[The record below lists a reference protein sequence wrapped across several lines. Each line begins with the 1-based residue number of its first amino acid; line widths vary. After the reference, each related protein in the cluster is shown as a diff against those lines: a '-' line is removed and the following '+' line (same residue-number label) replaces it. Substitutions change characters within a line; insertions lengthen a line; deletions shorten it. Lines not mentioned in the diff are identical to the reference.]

1 MHYHNIFMH
10 YRYVLYLLQC
20 CVLVGLDWTKPI
32 MQLYLHVHAFSCIRT
47 FKFLFFYISCC
58 WYFFYCLLLFLSF
71 FLSFSLTLVALWHLS
86 VSLLRPET
94 LFILGH
100 LLLLLHLTPLPLTSS
115 SMMRRPNYTSLRT
128 FHDETFIRNTKS
140 FYQTSLILTCLL
152 SSRVGVRSHYVVP
165 RSRALS

>member
-1 MHYHNIFMH
+1 MHFHA
-10 YRYVLYLLQC
+10 YVPSSFYFSIYL
-20 CVLVGLDWTKPI
+20 VVG
-32 MQLYLHVHAFSCIRT
+32 T
-47 FKFLFFYISCC
+47 FFIVSF
-58 WYFFYCLLLFLSF
+58 SF
-71 FLSFSLTLVALWHLS
+71 FLSFPLTLVALWHLS

-115 SMMRRPNYTSLRT
+115 SMIRRPNYTSLRT